1 MSTTKYQNIT
11 ISSWDMLGHGCHPLG
26 GKVRSEIGHSENTEA
41 TETKEP
47 TEFEPSESNE
57 PSGDSRPVEKVKLM
71 ANMVEL
77 VDLPKLLKL
86 VNPFKQVK
94 PVKLGNFLIVA
105 LHQRGKQAN
114 LSAATRRSLVRRGN
128 VKRSRQSSKN
138 ENRFENS
145 PACIIL

>member
-77 VDLPKLLKL
+77 VDLLKLLKL
-86 VNPFKQVK
+86 VNPYFKQVK
-94 PVKLGNFLIVA
+94 PVKLENFLMVE
-105 LHQRGKQAN
+105 LHQRGKTSQSFRCYAQIPRETWQCKEIQAE
-114 LSAATRRSLVRRGN
+114 LKKRKSL
-128 VKRSRQSSKN
+128 
-138 ENRFENS
+138 
-145 PACIIL
+145 